1 MPRYGGNLWIRHDDG
16 LSLSRPFNPPAANGR
31 NGRERH
37 AAGRVH
43 MQNTDQSVLLLNCT
57 LKPAPAASSCQL
69 MAEQLLG
76 GFAGRGVPGDI
87 VRVVDI
93 DVAPGVE
100 VDMGEGDAWPSLRTR
115 ILAADILV
123 LVTPTWLGHMS
134 SVAQRVLE
142 RLDAEL
148 STTDDE
154 GRPILFGHVAA
165 TAVLGNE
172 DGAHKI
178 TADLHQALNDV
189 GFTVPAQGGT
199 YWNGAA
205 MEKTDY
211 KDLEETPQAVM
222 QANATLV
229 ANTVHLARLLAE
241 HPYPV
246 PPSR

>member
-1 MPRYGGNLWIRHDDG
+1 MRIT
-16 LSLSRPFNPPAANGR
+16 
-31 NGRERH
+31 EQ
-37 AAGRVH
+37 RV
-43 MQNTDQSVLLLNCT
+43 LILNCT
-57 LKPAPAASSCQL
+57 LKHAPEESSCQL
-69 MAEQLLG
+69 LAEQLLE
-76 GFAGRGVPGDI
+76 GFTALGAAGDI
-87 VRVVDI
+87 VRVVDLDI
-93 DVAPGVE
+93 APGVKA
-100 VDMGEGDAWPSLRTR
+100 DMGGGDAWPALRSR
-115 ILAADILV
+115 ILGAGILV
-123 LVTPTWLGHMS
+123 VCTPTWLGHMS

-148 STTDDE
+148 GTTDDE

-189 GFTVPAQGGT
+189 GFTMPAQGGT

-211 KDLEETPQAVM
+211 KDLQETPEPVK

-229 ANTVHLARLLAE
+229 ANAVHLARVLAE
-241 HPYPV
+241 HPYPAT
-246 PPSR
+246 PAG

>member
-1 MPRYGGNLWIRHDDG
+1 MRI
-16 LSLSRPFNPPAANGR
+16 
-31 NGRERH
+31 
-37 AAGRVH
+37 
-43 MQNTDQSVLLLNCT
+43 TDQTVLLLNCT
-57 LKPAPAASSCQL
+57 LKHAPEESSCQL

-76 GFAGRGVPGDI
+76 GFAGRGADGDI
-87 VRVVDI
+87 VRVVDL

-100 VDMGEGDAWPSLRTR
+100 ADMGEGDAWPALRAR
-115 ILAADILV
+115 ILDADILV
-123 LVTPTWLGHMS
+123 IITPTWLGHMS

-148 STTDDE
+148 SAFDDE

-205 MEKTDY
+205 METTDY
-211 KDLEETPQAVM
+211 KDLGETPPAVL

-229 ANTVHLARLLAE
+229 ANAVHLARVLSE

-246 PPSR
+246 VPSS